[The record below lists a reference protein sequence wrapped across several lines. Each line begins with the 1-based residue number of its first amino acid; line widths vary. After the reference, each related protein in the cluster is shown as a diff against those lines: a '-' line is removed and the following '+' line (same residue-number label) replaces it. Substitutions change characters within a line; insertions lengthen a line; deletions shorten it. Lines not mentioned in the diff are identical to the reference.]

1 MLDENM
7 KMTVFIMV
15 KEWLNIGIKNTILVI
30 DMTYWLCITNR
41 EDWEI
46 IKKNNIWGVTEKR
59 HKNI

>member
-46 IKKNNIWGVTEKR
+46 IKKNNIWGVPEKR